1 MLYIDRD
8 KFGTTTYTVTNDQG
22 LCLIRTTNGMIAT
35 FVNAHSMGANP
46 ELRLRVGGDRGT
58 PGEKH
63 IWTHVRRFSKR

>member
-8 KFGTTTYTVTNDQG
+8 KFGITTYTVTNDQG

-63 IWTHVRRFSKR
+63 IWTHIRRFSKR

>member
-35 FVNAHSMGANP
+35 FVNAHAKGANT

>member
-8 KFGTTTYTVTNDQG
+8 KFGITTYTVTNDQG

-46 ELRLRVGGDRGT
+46 ELRLRVGWDRGT

>member
-8 KFGTTTYTVTNDQG
+8 KFGITTYTVTNDQG